1 MFSTAIEKFLR
12 EKNYPSFQL
21 RAVFFDMDGVIFD
34 SMKSHAIAWVK
45 AMREINIPFTEYE
58 AYMNE
63 GRTGQSTIDGAFN
76 KAYGRDA
83 TEEEKQQI
91 YKLKTKY
98 FEECEA
104 VEKMPFAHELLN
116 KVKQQGLEIYVI
128 TGSGQVSL
136 LESLESHFPGIFH
149 KDKMVTAFDVTQ
161 GKPFPEPYLKGLE
174 KSGFKPWEVLV
185 VENAPLGVESAKA
198 ANLFTIGVNTGPL
211 DPDEL
216 IKNGTDM
223 IFNSIEDLYLNWD
236 KFDFLPTNKTK

>member
-1 MFSTAIEKFLR
+1 MFSTAIKEFLS

-34 SMKSHAIAWVK
+34 SMRNHAFAWVK
-45 AMREINIPFTEYE
+45 AMQEINIPFTEYD

-76 KAYGRDA
+76 RTYNRDA
-83 TEEEKQQI
+83 TEDEKQQI

-98 FEECEA
+98 FEDCDD
-104 VEKMPFAHELLN
+104 VKKMPFTYELLN
-116 KVKQQGLEIYVI
+116 KVKQQGLEIYVV
-128 TGSGQVSL
+128 TGSGQLSL
-136 LESLESHFPGIFH
+136 LDSLDHHFPGIFQ

-174 KSGFKPWEVLV
+174 KSGLNPWEVMV
-185 VENAPLGVESAKA
+185 IENAPLGVESAKA

-211 DPDEL
+211 NPEEL
-216 IKNGTDM
+216 TKSGADI
-223 IFNSIEDLYLNWD
+223 IFHSMEELFLNWD
-236 KFDFLPTNKTK
+236 KFDFLALDQTK